1 MRVVLKAI
9 ECLVLCAR
17 SATYVCELCV
27 LYMIGMVSH
36 TVCIC
41 KDLEHVHSCVRR
53 CVVCVVCSVLV

>member
-9 ECLVLCAR
+9 ECLVLCAQ

-41 KDLEHVHSCVRR
+41 KDLEHV
-53 CVVCVVCSVLV
+53 